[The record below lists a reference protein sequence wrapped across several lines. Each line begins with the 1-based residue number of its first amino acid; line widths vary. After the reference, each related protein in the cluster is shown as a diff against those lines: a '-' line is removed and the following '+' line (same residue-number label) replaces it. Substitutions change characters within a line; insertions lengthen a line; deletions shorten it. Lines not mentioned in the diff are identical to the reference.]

1 MKIKAFSDVCLW
13 SENPKE
19 LAKFYR
25 DILNLPFD
33 AELTLPNDT
42 GTQFKIG
49 DIYFFVGYHDKIHGP
64 AKDPYRIMVGFD
76 IESVQEA
83 YEELAPKGVKFIQKP
98 TASPDK
104 TFYVTTFLDPEGN
117 ILQFYSKR
125 P

>member
-1 MKIKAFSDVCLW
+1 MQIKAFSDVCLW
-13 SENPKE
+13 SENPKK
-19 LAKFYR
+19 LAEFYR
-25 DILNLPFD
+25 NILNLPFD

-49 DIYFFVGYHDKIHGP
+49 EVYFFVGYHDKVHGP
-64 AKDPYRIMVGFD
+64 AKDPYRIMIGFD
-76 IESVQEA
+76 VESVQEA

-98 TASPDK
+98 TISPDK

-117 ILQFYSKR
+117 TLQFYSKK